1 MSLLGYTPTFEVVTG
16 GAPLPVNVSPEA
28 YLLAVLGGV
37 LSLVA
42 ILIHAYLSV
51 RQGIIDVKREE
62 SRPSERNFL
71 QRYFLDF
78 ALVGLAALLM
88 WQLDRQGSVFDPG
101 AVGGWASD
109 PLLLAAPF
117 ALTASVALMML
128 RFYPPLIRIAVRLL
142 LLMQGTATAIGLRRA
157 GRAPAS
163 YARVTLL
170 IIMAV
175 AVGTFAASYGP
186 TVGQSLEDR
195 ARYSAAVDMRGR
207 LLNPGAR
214 ELPAHIA
221 SLAEHE
227 QVAGATAAYRGG
239 VGASDGQ
246 GAALLGIDPAAI
258 ADAIW
263 WRDDFAL
270 EPLAEVLAHLEGDV
284 SPVGGYILPEDAVR
298 LEMRV
303 NTTHPSRFSLRARFR
318 QEDGRYLEAYLR
330 SRDAEAEA
338 GEWGAW
344 TADIPQ
350 FGGPFR
356 LGGILADDNL
366 TGGILR
372 EEGHALLDDLVVV
385 RADGTRIVLDEFEG
399 PQRWMMLNARETR
412 EEFALSTENAFS
424 GEQSL
429 MWTWGALTQP
439 RTRAFAPAMPAV
451 PVTAVMDTRAL
462 GAFRTQLGG
471 LAYAELDGIALPIH
485 VRGQTDLFPSLDP
498 AAGMVVVN
506 FDHLREVSS
515 FLGFA
520 PYFSPNEVWV
530 EFEPGTSAADQQT
543 LAGMLA
549 GGGIEPGIESG
560 WVIQA
565 VDVEGATADPT
576 LQAAGSGIL
585 AVAFV
590 AVIGLCTV
598 GFIATMTLGA
608 RQRATEFAV
617 LRAVGVSRVEVLR
630 ALILEWGVVL
640 VVGVTVGALLGRQ
653 VARVMLGFL
662 NVTETGSVV
671 VPPFVLQTSWPMLG
685 AGLGA
690 LTGAVAV
697 SLFIAWVV
705 AMRRSPTVELRLTQ

>member
-1 MSLLGYTPTFEVVTG
+1 MSDFLAGWRFALRRLSAGWRFMIVSALGVLVAATLLAITPIYSTAMSDLGLAYRLDRELPEVEDRLAYLGVSGLRFGNAAHGQAIEVIDTVTEARVAWLGDGALSESRSDRFDVSFRDHPSPDAPVAVPPGGASPVRQAWGGYLFHLGGWEDHVELVEGRLPAPGLVAEAVLPAGYQRHAAVGDVLRLAVSSLNDCPNVPRSEDPREAAAEIICQPSLQMRTFVDVTVVGFVQPHDIEADRWALFEGEWEAPDVPIIPRLQGVSPTDPRRGEMVRGIGQMPVLTTREQFHEVFREQMPEATIRHRGGVVADTSRLGLGEGALAADDLSQWQRDVLERLELSGFSRMDLLATLQGFQTSQAFTAVPLLIVLLQVVGIVIYYVVMVMTMLLERQKQEAGVFRSRGATTSQLVGFSFIEGLAFAVPALLIAPWLAAGVVSLLGYTPTFEVVTG

-101 AVGGWASD
+101 AVGGLASD

-270 EPLAEVLAHLEGDV
+270 EPLAE
-284 SPVGGYILPEDAVR
+284 
-298 LEMRV
+298 
-303 NTTHPSRFSLRARFR
+303 
-318 QEDGRYLEAYLR
+318 
-330 SRDAEAEA
+330 
-338 GEWGAW
+338 
-344 TADIPQ
+344 
-350 FGGPFR
+350 
-356 LGGILADDNL
+356 
-366 TGGILR
+366 
-372 EEGHALLDDLVVV
+372 
-385 RADGTRIVLDEFEG
+385 
-399 PQRWMMLNARETR
+399 
-412 EEFALSTENAFS
+412 
-424 GEQSL
+424 
-429 MWTWGALTQP
+429 
-439 RTRAFAPAMPAV
+439 
-451 PVTAVMDTRAL
+451 
-462 GAFRTQLGG
+462 
-471 LAYAELDGIALPIH
+471 
-485 VRGQTDLFPSLDP
+485 
-498 AAGMVVVN
+498 
-506 FDHLREVSS
+506 
-515 FLGFA
+515 
-520 PYFSPNEVWV
+520 
-530 EFEPGTSAADQQT
+530 
-543 LAGMLA
+543 
-549 GGGIEPGIESG
+549 
-560 WVIQA
+560 
-565 VDVEGATADPT
+565 
-576 LQAAGSGIL
+576 
-585 AVAFV
+585 
-590 AVIGLCTV
+590 
-598 GFIATMTLGA
+598 
-608 RQRATEFAV
+608 
-617 LRAVGVSRVEVLR
+617 
-630 ALILEWGVVL
+630 
-640 VVGVTVGALLGRQ
+640 
-653 VARVMLGFL
+653 
-662 NVTETGSVV
+662 
-671 VPPFVLQTSWPMLG
+671 
-685 AGLGA
+685 
-690 LTGAVAV
+690 
-697 SLFIAWVV
+697 
-705 AMRRSPTVELRLTQ
+705 